1 MLNPGIKAILEVCWR
16 QGDKKAFFGLEN
28 NELRTFFWIRHFLVD
43 VILGGKI
50 FAGFFKYCL
59 INEQECF
66 IGFKTTRRS
75 RVVLDPIKHDLRVY

>member
-1 MLNPGIKAILEVCWR
+1 MNGLIPLYFQKNLNKQISKLISFIGKSILASGLQKHAIY
-16 QGDKKAFFGLEN
+16 AP
-28 NELRTFFWIRHFLVD
+28 
-43 VILGGKI
+43 
-50 FAGFFKYCL
+50 AFKYCL

>member
-1 MLNPGIKAILEVCWR
+1 MINHVQPCFANSILTKLFR
-16 QGDKKAFFGLEN
+16 
-28 NELRTFFWIRHFLVD
+28 
-43 VILGGKI
+43 KI
-50 FAGFFKYCL
+50 IPTQLDSKYCL

>member
-1 MLNPGIKAILEVCWR
+1 MLLRDFILSNTYVFIANAAQVDSFFSSQFIRIR
-16 QGDKKAFFGLEN
+16 Q
-28 NELRTFFWIRHFLVD
+28 
-43 VILGGKI
+43 
-50 FAGFFKYCL
+50 FKYCL

>member
-1 MLNPGIKAILEVCWR
+1 MIGNVTTSLVNVYAIVSE
-16 QGDKKAFFGLEN
+16 
-28 NELRTFFWIRHFLVD
+28 IM
-43 VILGGKI
+43 
-50 FAGFFKYCL
+50 YCL

>member
-1 MLNPGIKAILEVCWR
+1 MKSDSLPAKTSDLHTAEKYLKDLYIAKSKYLICEFVFRANFLRHYGIM
-16 QGDKKAFFGLEN
+16 
-28 NELRTFFWIRHFLVD
+28 
-43 VILGGKI
+43 
-50 FAGFFKYCL
+50 YCL